1 MRCPNPQ
8 CGADLMPEDRHCP
21 RCGTAVPAAPG
32 PPSRPG
38 LQPVPDRAPGGPQRV
53 SPRAVP
59 RHPVAREG
67 QSYPALVT
75 YAALMVKTGSF
86 LKWWYIGLG
95 VLCCV
100 YAIVVGVQTDR
111 IVTGVIVGVILLGLS
126 AAFGWLQWLG
136 LAVVG
141 EFVYLLLDVTKVF
154 VSSQRRE

>member
-1 MRCPNPQ
+1 
-8 CGADLMPEDRHCP
+8 
-21 RCGTAVPAAPG
+21 
-32 PPSRPG
+32 
-38 LQPVPDRAPGGPQRV
+38 
-53 SPRAVP
+53 
-59 RHPVAREG
+59 
-67 QSYPALVT
+67 VT